1 MATQICF
8 VQIKWQHEGKQ
19 KWLPEVHGKYQLNI
33 TQFYRLGLFIW
44 LSYNVLLFLI
54 SGTLHYCFW
63 LFPLNLQISSH
74 SSSYLCICNL
84 SPHTFHCLPSLLLF
98 ILVPHSRSTCPHTPE
113 TECWPREAAIVRL
126 KDGFILS
133 FSMYLL
139 RTYHAANTARSKSK
153 GTESLLG

>member
-1 MATQICF
+1 MLCSNKMSTWRKAKVAAKSSWEILAPNSSVLQAWF
-8 VQIKWQHEGKQ
+8 V
-19 KWLPEVHGKYQLNI
+19 
-33 TQFYRLGLFIW
+33 TW

-63 LFPLNLQISSH
+63 LLPLNPQISSN
-74 SSSYLCICNL
+74 SCSYLCICNL

-113 TECWPREAAIVRL
+113 MECWPREAAIVRL

-133 FSMYLL
+133 FSKYLL
-139 RTYHAANTARSKSK
+139 RTYHAANTARSTSK
-153 GTESLLG
+153 GTESLPG